1 MVVNLLT
8 HKKKDHGDKEKKIA
22 KIVKP
27 GILDCQSQLNKNPI
41 SLEPLYRNEQ
51 TCIRYG
57 GN

>member
-1 MVVNLLT
+1 MVVNLLA
-8 HKKKDHGDKEKKIA
+8 HEKEDHGDKEKKNCENYET
-22 KIVKP
+22 
-27 GILDCQSQLNKNPI
+27 GILNCQSQLNKNSI